1 MKRIANEA
9 VTIPVN
15 EINSNVSK
23 RIKNHSCKKNHNNNS
38 AMFPN

>member
-15 EINSNVSK
+15 KINSNNKAS
-23 RIKNHSCKKNHNNNS
+23 
-38 AMFPN
+38 MFQKEYKTI

>member
-15 EINSNVSK
+15 EINSN
-23 RIKNHSCKKNHNNNS
+23 NNAS
-38 AMFPN
+38 MFQNEYQTIPVRNKP